1 MDWSNYLTF
10 ALFIVLI
17 TLGVVGSFI
26 SKITSSEAKPI
37 RMIKS
42 FSFYDN
48 LLKIIT
54 IPKQHEN

>member
-1 MDWSNYLTF
+1 MNWSNYLTI
-10 ALFIVLI
+10 ALFLLLI

-26 SKITSSEAKPI
+26 SKITNSEAKPI

-54 IPKQHEN
+54 IPKQHEH